1 MKFHQCNTLYKLK
14 EKNIT
19 ISLESEKTFIK
30 IQQPFTLKVLHRS
43 GSQGTYLNI
52 TKTKYSKTTDNIKFN
67 REKLEA
73 LIINYGQSKVAHSYI
88 IYSVYYF
95 MFQLEQL
102 DNKRITRGYKLGRN
116 KSKYDYMQMM

>member
-52 TKTKYSKTTDNIKFN
+52 TKTIYSKTTDNIKFN
-67 REKLEA
+67 TEKLEA
-73 LIINYGQSKVAHSYI
+73 LIQLVKEQVQLHYVLPSYSPRNTSVFI
-88 IYSVYYF
+88 IKKLRG
-95 MFQLEQL
+95 MET
-102 DNKRITRGYKLGRN
+102 DTRF
-116 KSKYDYMQMM
+116 